1 MMLTSGTLLQDR
13 YRIVRHIGGGGM
25 GLVYLAEDVRLP
37 GRQCAIKETSPAQ
50 LPPQDQTWAA
60 NAFRQEAQ
68 MLATLNHPGLTA
80 VTDFFSEG
88 GNLYLVMEYVPG
100 QTLEQIL
107 ADAPNGRLPSG
118 QALNIVRQLCDVLT
132 YLHQRNPPV
141 IFRDLKPSNVML
153 TPEGQ
158 VKLIDFGIA
167 RFFKPAQSQDT
178 VTLGT
183 PGYAAPEQWGTGGQS
198 DARSDVYGLGVLLLH
213 LVTGYDP
220 IPNPFPLPQPRQVM
234 PDISPK
240 VEHLILRATP
250 MDPGSRYQSIAEFR
264 HDMDTP
270 SGRLL
275 PPDKTSL
282 LPQDQTITP
291 VGVQPTGSALYA
303 PPTTYPP
310 SPTPYPQ
317 PDARPK
323 RTGLW
328 VGLGIAGTVLIALC
342 AAVAGGAIM
351 RYIQSVEE
359 TPTPPIPTVEVLATP
374 APTTETPN
382 APTPTAMIPPSPTTP
397 PSPTSPPTFTP
408 SPTEEPTPDR
418 ALRWDTVGQSVQGRD
433 IDVATIGVTG
443 GSAVVVVGSI
453 QGDQSSTR
461 DLINYLIDDFNQRQD
476 RIPADV
482 VFHFIPSINPD
493 GNAAST
499 RRNAHNVDLNRNWD
513 TFDWTAN
520 PDQPE
525 GVVTGAGGS
534 RPHSEP
540 ETQGLAAYLSDLQ
553 RVNPNLRVVVWH
565 TSYRLDNGE
574 VYPGYTSDSIDTA
587 ALSLS
592 RRYANQAGYTVK
604 ADWAPYETTGEM
616 LAWCAEE
623 GIEAIDVV
631 IPRSVSASDRNLRN
645 TTMDALLEVAR
656 FP

>member
-1 MMLTSGTLLQDR
+1 
-13 YRIVRHIGGGGM
+13 
-25 GLVYLAEDVRLP
+25 
-37 GRQCAIKETSPAQ
+37 
-50 LPPQDQTWAA
+50 
-60 NAFRQEAQ
+60 

-100 QTLEQIL
+100 QTLEQML
-107 ADAPNGRLPSG
+107 ENAPHGRLPSG
-118 QALNIVRQLCDVLT
+118 QALNIIRQLCDVLE
-132 YLHQRNPPV
+132 YLHRRDPPV

-178 VTLGT
+178 MTLGT

-234 PDISPK
+234 PEISPK

-250 MDPGSRYQSIAEFR
+250 MDAASRYQSIAEFR
-264 HDMDTP
+264 YDMDTP
-270 SGRLL
+270 SGRLQ
-275 PPDKTSL
+275 PFDKTSL
-282 LPQDQTITP
+282 LPQDQTFAPAGT
-291 VGVQPTGSALYA
+291 QPTGSAPYA
-303 PPTTYPP
+303 PITTYPP
-310 SPTPYPQ
+310 PATPYPQ
-317 PDARPK
+317 TAPRPK

-328 VGLGIAGTVLIALC
+328 IGLGIAGTLLIALC
-342 AAVAGGAIM
+342 AAIMGGTLVSLISGDREPTNTPTTAT
-351 RYIQSVEE
+351 E
-359 TPTPPIPTVEVLATP
+359 TPTTPT
-374 APTTETPN
+374 PTTETPN
-382 APTPTAMIPPSPTTP
+382 TPTLTPMIPPSPTASE
-397 PSPTSPPTFTP
+397 SPTLSPTFTP
-408 SPTEEPTPDR
+408 SPTGEPTPDR
-418 ALRWDTVGQSVQGRD
+418 ALRWDTIGQSVQGRD
-433 IDVATIGVTG
+433 IDVATIGSTG
-443 GSAVVVVGSI
+443 RSAVVVVGSI

-461 DLINYLIDDFNQRQD
+461 DLINNLIDDFNQSQD

-493 GNAAST
+493 GNAANT

-520 PDQPE
+520 PAQPE

-540 ETQGLAAYLSDLQ
+540 ETQRLAAYLSDLQ
-553 RVNPNLRVVVWH
+553 RLNPDLRVVVWH
-565 TSYRLDNGE
+565 ASYRLNNGE

-592 RRYANQAGYTVK
+592 RQYANQAGYTVK
-604 ADWAPYETTGEM
+604 AEWAPYETTGEM

-631 IPRSVSASDRNLRN
+631 IPRSLSASDRNLRN